1 MVYLHKVYD
10 RFKDRGLVILS
21 LSLDQKPEDVEQFMK
36 EEWDMPWL
44 HSFVEGGFTSP
55 LAESFEVWGIP
66 KPILIGP
73 DGTILATGSEL
84 RGDRLEATLA
94 RHLGERKPI

>member
-1 MVYLHKVYD
+1 MVYLHKAND
-10 RFKDRGLVILS
+10 RFKEHGLVILS
-21 LSLDQKPEDVEQFMK
+21 LSFDQKPEDVEQYRK
-36 EEWDMPWL
+36 GEWAMPWL
-44 HSFVEGGFTSP
+44 HSFVEDGFKSP

-73 DGTILATGSEL
+73 DGTILDTGSEL
-84 RGDRLEATLA
+84 RGDRLGATLA